1 LEANIC
7 ICERIIA
14 FRHNCDCQEISSGDC
29 EAGLGVT
36 IWCLTPLSTIFQLC
50 RGGQFYWW
58 QHQSTRRR
66 PLTCR
71 SSLTNLIACC
81 CIEYTSPEQ
90 LLVIGTDCIC
100 SYISNYHTITTTT
113 AHEYEYEMDRLI
125 QNPRWFNIM
134 QCIDICLVMCRHI
147 LCVQRVCFMNME
159 TSFFQKP
166 HSSPVFGHF

>member
-1 LEANIC
+1 LSGNIFW
-7 ICERIIA
+7 RL
-14 FRHNCDCQEISSGDC
+14 NC
-29 EAGLGVT
+29 EAGLGATV
-36 IWCLTPLSTIFQLC
+36 WCLAPLSTIFQLC

-58 QHQSTRRR
+58 QHRSTRRR

-71 SSLTNLIACC
+71 SSLTNLIAWC

-100 SYISNYHTITTTT
+100 SYKSNYHTITTNT

-147 LCVQRVCFMNME
+147 LLFKEFVLWTWKLASSRNHIQVQYLVI
-159 TSFFQKP
+159 SGLFQKP